1 MFGFNANSFPQ
12 MRMQLG
18 TKTVICAAI
27 LIAINT
33 AMVVGAAY
41 WSLTNSFET
50 RAAADIE
57 INLRTLSLAFA
68 EAYDAAKV
76 KIADGS
82 VSRAEIAAMPEFK
95 DHSIVDRATSYVGG
109 TATIFVYDD
118 ASGQFIR
125 RTTNVKKENGERA
138 VGTQLA
144 SDHPGQAALRR
155 GEAYKGPAV
164 LFGQRFITAYQP
176 VFDTAGKVIG
186 ILYVGNPT
194 APLDAMLS
202 HALQTM
208 AWAATLAALLVLA
221 LTIVITRRV
230 TAPLNAVTD
239 SLTALAEGHADVV
252 VRHADRSDEIGA
264 IARTIGVFKASM
276 EQHQRVEHERAQAD
290 MQAVE
295 NRKADLHR
303 FVNEFQAGVGIIIDK
318 VLDSSHRFE
327 GAARQMTDITRNTA
341 ELSTESAEA
350 SKHASEHVRNAAA
363 ASEELSSSIAEI
375 TRQVQVSNGVA
386 LEAVKQ
392 AAATDQR
399 MNELASAGDRIG
411 DVLRLITSIADQTN
425 LLALNATIEAAR
437 AGDAGRGFAV
447 VAAEVKNLAGQ
458 TAKATEEISSHIAN
472 MQIATAESV
481 DAIKTIGQTIEQ
493 INDIATSIASAV
505 DQQGAATHEIAQ
517 SLQAAASSTTQIAA
531 TSESVAQGANS
542 TGETSDAMFRSVE
555 ALCSDTSRLKAEV
568 TRFLNGVKAA

>member
-1 MFGFNANSFPQ
+1 MFGFKLRSFPTL
-12 MRMQLG
+12 RLKLG
-18 TKTVICAAI
+18 TKTVICAAL

-41 WSLTNSFET
+41 WSLTSSFEA
-50 RAAADIE
+50 RSRADIE
-57 INLRTLSLAFA
+57 VNLRTLSLAFA
-68 EAYDAAKV
+68 DAYEGAKV

-95 DHSIVDRATSYVGG
+95 DHTIVDRATSYVGG
-109 TATIFVYDD
+109 TATIFVHDD
-118 ASGQFIR
+118 ATGQFVR
-125 RTTNVKKENGERA
+125 RTTNVKKENGDRA

-144 SDHPGQAALRR
+144 PDHPGQAALRR

-164 LFGQRFITAYQP
+164 LFGRRFITAYQP

-194 APLDAMLS
+194 APLDAMLA
-202 HALQTM
+202 HALMMMAIAGTM
-208 AWAATLAALLVLA
+208 AALLVLA
-221 LTIVITRRV
+221 LTIVVTRRV
-230 TAPLNAVTD
+230 TAPLNSVTD
-239 SLTALAEGHADVV
+239 SLTALAEGRPDVAIHHTG
-252 VRHADRSDEIGA
+252 RHDEIGA
-264 IARTIGVFKASM
+264 IARTIGVFKTSM
-276 EQHQRVEHERAQAD
+276 TQQQRLEQERAQVE

-295 NRKADLHR
+295 NRNADLQR
-303 FVNEFQAGVGIIIDK
+303 FVDEFQAGVGGIIDK
-318 VLDSSHRFE
+318 VLESSHRFE
-327 GAARQMTDITRNTA
+327 ESVRQMADLTRTTA
-341 ELSTESAEA
+341 EMSNESAHA
-350 SKHASEHVRNAAA
+350 SKHASEHVRNAAT

-375 TRQVQVSNGVA
+375 NRQVQVSNGVA
-386 LEAVKQ
+386 VEAVKQ
-392 AAATDQR
+392 AASTDQR
-399 MNELASAGDRIG
+399 MSELARAGDRIG
-411 DVLRLITSIADQTN
+411 DVLKLITSIADQTN

-493 INDIATSIASAV
+493 INGIASSIASAV
-505 DQQGAATHEIAQ
+505 DQQGAATHEIAH

-531 TSESVAQGANS
+531 TAESVAQGANA

-555 ALCSDTSRLKAEV
+555 ALCEDTSRLKTEV
-568 TRFLNGVKAA
+568 TRFLNGMKAA

>member
-1 MFGFNANSFPQ
+1 MFGFKANFFPQ
-12 MRMQLG
+12 LHMKLG
-18 TKTVICAAI
+18 TKTAICAAI

-33 AMVVGAAY
+33 AVMVGAAY
-41 WSLTNSFET
+41 WSLTNSLES
-50 RAAADIE
+50 RALADIE
-57 INLRTLSLAFA
+57 INLRTLSKVFA
-68 EAYDAAKV
+68 EAYDTAKV
-76 KIADGS
+76 KITDGG
-82 VSRAEIAAMPEFK
+82 VNRAEIAAMPEFK
-95 DHSIVDRATSYVGG
+95 DHAIVDRATSYVGG

-144 SDHPGQAALRR
+144 PDHPAQATLRR

-176 VFDTAGKVIG
+176 VFDVAGKVIG

-194 APLDAMLS
+194 APLDATLS
-202 HALQTM
+202 HALQSM
-208 AWAATLAALLVLA
+208 AWAAVLGALLVLV
-221 LTIVITRRV
+221 LTILVARRV
-230 TAPLNAVTD
+230 TGPLNSVTD
-239 SLTALAEGHADVV
+239 SLTALAQGKTDVEI
-252 VRHADRSDEIGA
+252 RHAGRSDEIGA
-264 IARTIGVFKASM
+264 IARTIGVFKTHTDR
-276 EQHQRVEHERAQAD
+276 HQRLEHERAQAE
-290 MQAVE
+290 MQGIE

-303 FVNEFQAGVGIIIDK
+303 FVTEFEADVGGIIDK

-327 GAARQMTDITRNTA
+327 AAARQMTDMTRSTA
-341 ELSTESAEA
+341 ELSNESADA

-363 ASEELSSSIAEI
+363 ASEELASSIAEI
-375 TRQVQVSNGVA
+375 NRQVQVSNSVA
-386 LEAVKQ
+386 VEAVKQ
-392 AAATDQR
+392 AAATDER

-411 DVLRLITSIADQTN
+411 DVLKLITSIADQTN

-437 AGDAGRGFAV
+437 AGEAGRGFAV

-493 INDIATSIASAV
+493 INDIAASIASAV
-505 DQQGAATHEIAQ
+505 DQQGAATQEIAQ
-517 SLQAAASSTTQIAA
+517 SLQAAATSTTQIAA
-531 TSESVAQGANS
+531 ASESVAQGANS

-555 ALCSDTSRLKAEV
+555 TLCVDTSRLKSEV
-568 TRFLNGVKAA
+568 TRFLSGVKAA

>member
-1 MFGFNANSFPQ
+1 MFGFNASSFPLL
-12 MRMQLG
+12 RMKLG

-41 WSLTNSFET
+41 WSLTNSFEA
-50 RAAADIE
+50 RARTDIE

-68 EAYDAAKV
+68 QAYDAAKV
-76 KIADGS
+76 QIADGS
-82 VSRAEIAAMPEFK
+82 VSRAEIAAMPEFT
-95 DHSIVDRATSYVGG
+95 DHSIVDRAASYVGG

-138 VGTQLA
+138 VGTALA
-144 SDHPGQAALRR
+144 PDHPGQAALRR
-155 GEAYKGPAV
+155 GEAYKGPAI

-176 VFDTAGKVIG
+176 VFDAAGKVIG

-194 APLDAMLS
+194 APLDAMLF
-202 HALQTM
+202 HALRTM
-208 AWAATLAALLVLA
+208 ALAAMLAALLVLL
-221 LTIVITRRV
+221 LTIFITRRM
-230 TAPLNAVTD
+230 TAPLNSVAD
-239 SLTALAEGHADVV
+239 SLTALARGQADVV
-252 VRHADRSDEIGA
+252 VRYADRPDEIGA
-264 IARTIGVFKASM
+264 IARTISVFKASM
-276 EQHQRVEHERAQAD
+276 EQQRHLERERARVE
-290 MQAVE
+290 MQGME
-295 NRKADLHR
+295 NRKADLNR
-303 FVNEFQAGVGIIIDK
+303 FVDEFQAGVGGIIDK

-327 GAARQMTDITRNTA
+327 GSARQMTDITRATA
-341 ELSTESAEA
+341 QMSSESAEA
-350 SKHASEHVRNAAA
+350 SKHASEHVRNAAV

-375 TRQVQVSNGVA
+375 SRQVQVSNGVA
-386 LEAVKQ
+386 IEAVKQ

-505 DQQGAATHEIAQ
+505 DQQGAATHEIAR

-542 TGETSDAMFRSVE
+542 TGETSDAMLRSVE